1 MTKSLDE
8 HQKWLVNFY
17 KNRDWYNYSSLIRLN
32 FLSEEVGELNRAV
45 RSIELGRDHPG
56 ESQKTEAELQYN
68 LREELADCLDQI
80 LIIADKYGIDPQT
93 LINQSETKIKARF
106 NLPD

>member
-1 MTKSLDE
+1 MTRSLVE
-8 HQKWLVNFY
+8 HQTWIVNFY
-17 KNRDWYNYSSLIRLN
+17 KHRDWYDYSSLIRLN

-56 ESQKTEAELQYN
+56 EEKKTGKELQYN

-80 LIIADKYGIDPQT
+80 LIIADKYEIDPQV
-93 LINQSETKIKARF
+93 LINQSETKIKKRF
-106 NLPD
+106 NLPE

>member
-1 MTKSLDE
+1 MEKSLKA

-17 KNRDWYNYSSLIRLN
+17 KDRDWYNYSTLIRLN

-56 ESQKTEAELQYN
+56 EANKTETELQYN

-80 LIIADKYGIDPQT
+80 LIIADKYDIDPQV
-93 LINQSETKIKARF
+93 LIKQSEAKIKARF
-106 NLPD
+106 NLSE